1 MANPVLLARVC
12 GNMCTK
18 LRLIGLLKN
27 IRLQDLGYVDE
38 QCQFRRTCAPKLTS
52 LRAYCSQNDSNNEHL
67 NATERQAREIQA
79 GKTDDGVLLKYNE
92 DEQEDTS
99 DPCADLDF
107 NGDGYENISQ
117 KEEFTWEN
125 GSEERLPL
133 PSEPL
138 DKG

>member
-18 LRLIGLLKN
+18 HRLIGLLKN

-38 QCQFRRTCAPKLTS
+38 QCQFRRTCAQKMTS
-52 LRAYCSQNDSNNEHL
+52 LRAYCSQNDSNYEHL
-67 NATERQAREIQA
+67 NTTERQAREIQA
-79 GKTDDGVLLKYNE
+79 GKTDDGVVLKYNE
-92 DEQEDTS
+92 EEQEDTS

-117 KEEFTWEN
+117 KEEFTLEN
-125 GSEERLPL
+125 SSEERLPL